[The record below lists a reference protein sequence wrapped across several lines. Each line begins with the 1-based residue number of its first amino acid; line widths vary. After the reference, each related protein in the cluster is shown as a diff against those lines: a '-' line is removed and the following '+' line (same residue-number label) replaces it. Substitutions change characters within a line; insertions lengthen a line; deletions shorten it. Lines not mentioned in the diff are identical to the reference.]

1 MRDPKR
7 IKEML
12 KEIETLWK
20 RNPDQR
26 LFQLLFNYTRFDPE
40 ESNFYFLE
48 DEDILNDLR
57 KANNKKPKPE
67 VLRW

>member
-20 RNPDQR
+20 RYPDQR